1 VNTVLSYAIYCLLVG
16 LGAGLGWASLGS
28 LAAGLASGYAANRS
42 IVFGGGGRW
51 ALARFLAVWSL
62 LYCVFL
68 LIVIAVRKAGMS
80 DYVGGLAAVPVTA
93 VLSYQLQSRYVF
105 SEKAPNGTRVDAEST
120 DD

>member
-1 VNTVLSYAIYCLLVG
+1 LSYAIYCLLVA

-28 LAAGLASGYAANRS
+28 LATGLASGYAANRS
-42 IVFGGGGRW
+42 IVFGKGGRW
-51 ALARFLAVWSL
+51 APARFLAAWSL

-68 LIVIAVRKAGMS
+68 LVVLAARKAGMS
-80 DYVGGLAAVPVTA
+80 DYAGGLAAVPVTV

-105 SEKAPNGTRVDAEST
+105 SKPPAVDAESM